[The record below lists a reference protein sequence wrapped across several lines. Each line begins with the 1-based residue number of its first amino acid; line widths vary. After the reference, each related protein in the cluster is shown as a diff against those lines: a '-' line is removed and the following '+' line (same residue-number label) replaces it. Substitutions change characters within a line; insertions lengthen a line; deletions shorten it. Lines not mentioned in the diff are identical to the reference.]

1 VLPSGE
7 TPQGTDLNV
16 TLSIEDRTARFTLA
30 QEIAREAG
38 ALALGYFER
47 LATLAVEFKHGG
59 QDVVSI
65 ADREV
70 EVLIRARIAEKF
82 PEDGVLGEEDGL
94 VEGKSGVL
102 WVVDPIDGTSPF
114 LNGLSHWCVSIAV
127 AVEGVAEIGVIY
139 APVSDE
145 FFAGARGLGA
155 SLNGA
160 PISVAPTRSIE
171 DGLLGF
177 GSNHRIPPADV
188 GRFVTVLL
196 EAGGM
201 FYRNGSGALMLA
213 YVACGRLVGYYEQ
226 HINSWDCLAG
236 LCLIREAGGW
246 HNDFLAGN
254 GMLEGNQIAA
264 GAPQMKAG
272 LIALLEKAGAS
283 TETIY

>member
-1 VLPSGE
+1 MKLA
-7 TPQGTDLNV
+7 
-16 TLSIEDRTARFTLA
+16 LSPEQRAARLA
-30 QEIAREAG
+30 LAREVAREAG

-47 LATLAVEFKHGG
+47 LATLAVEFKQGG

-70 EVLIRARIAEKF
+70 EVLIRARIAAAF
-82 PEDGVLGEEDGL
+82 PDDGVLGEEDGL
-94 VEGKSGVL
+94 AEGSSGVL

-127 AVEGVAEIGVIY
+127 AVDGEAEIGVIY
-139 APVSDE
+139 APVSNE
-145 FFAGARGLGA
+145 FFSAAKDMGAF
-155 SLNGA
+155 LNDA
-160 PISVAPTRSIE
+160 PIEVAPSRSIE

-188 GRFVTVLL
+188 GRFVTALL
-196 EAGGM
+196 DAGGM

-246 HNDFLAGN
+246 HNDFLAGE
-254 GMLEGNQIAA
+254 GMLRGNRIAG

-272 LIALLEKAGAS
+272 LIALLERVGAS
-283 TETIY
+283 TETIA

>member
-1 VLPSGE
+1 MMKLA
-7 TPQGTDLNV
+7 
-16 TLSIEDRTARFTLA
+16 LSPEQRAARLA
-30 QEIAREAG
+30 LAREVAREAG

-47 LATLAVEFKHGG
+47 LSTLAVEFKQGG

-70 EVLIRARIAEKF
+70 EVLIRARIAEAF

-94 VEGKSGVL
+94 VEGSSGVL

-127 AVEGVAEIGVIY
+127 AVDGEAEIGVIY

-145 FFAGARGLGA
+145 FFSAAKDMGAF
-155 SLNGA
+155 LNDA
-160 PISVAPTRSIE
+160 PIEVAPSRSIE

-188 GRFVTVLL
+188 GRFITVLL
-196 EAGGM
+196 ESGGM

-236 LCLIREAGGW
+236 LCLIKEAGGW
-246 HNDFLAGN
+246 HNDFLADE
-254 GMLEGNQIAA
+254 GMLRGNRIAG

-272 LIALLEKAGAS
+272 LIALLERAGAS
-283 TETIY
+283 TETIA

>member
-1 VLPSGE
+1 MKLA
-7 TPQGTDLNV
+7 
-16 TLSIEDRTARFTLA
+16 LSPEQRAARLA
-30 QEIAREAG
+30 LAREVAREAG

-47 LATLAVEFKHGG
+47 LSTLAVEFKQGG

-70 EVLIRARIAEKF
+70 EVLIRARIAAAF

-94 VEGKSGVL
+94 AEGSSGVL

-127 AVEGVAEIGVIY
+127 AVDGEAEIGVIY
-139 APVSDE
+139 APVSNE
-145 FFAGARGLGA
+145 FFSAAKGMGAF
-155 SLNGA
+155 LNDA
-160 PISVAPTRSIE
+160 PIEVAPTRSIE

-188 GRFVTVLL
+188 GRFVTALL

-236 LCLIREAGGW
+236 LCLIKEAGGW
-246 HNDFLAGN
+246 HNDFLAGE
-254 GMLEGNQIAA
+254 GMLRGNRIAG

-272 LIALLEKAGAS
+272 LIALLERVGAS
-283 TETIY
+283 TETIA

>member
-1 VLPSGE
+1 MK
-7 TPQGTDLNV
+7 
-16 TLSIEDRTARFTLA
+16 LSLSPEQRAARLA
-30 QEIAREAG
+30 LAREVAREAG

-47 LATLAVEFKHGG
+47 LSTLAVEFKQGG

-70 EVLIRARIAEKF
+70 EVLIRARIAEAF

-127 AVEGVAEIGVIY
+127 AVDGEAEIGVIY
-139 APVSDE
+139 APVSSE
-145 FFAGARGLGA
+145 FFSAAKGMGAF
-155 SLNGA
+155 LNDA
-160 PISVAPTRSIE
+160 PISVAPTRAIE

-188 GRFVTVLL
+188 GRFVTALL

-236 LCLIREAGGW
+236 LCLIKEAGGW
-246 HNDFLAGN
+246 HNDFLAGE
-254 GMLEGNQIAA
+254 GMLKGNRIAG

-272 LIALLEKAGAS
+272 LIALLERVGAS
-283 TETIY
+283 TETIA

>member
-1 VLPSGE
+1 MKLA
-7 TPQGTDLNV
+7 
-16 TLSIEDRTARFTLA
+16 LSPEQRAARLA
-30 QEIAREAG
+30 LAREVAREAG

-47 LATLAVEFKHGG
+47 LSTLAVEFKQGG

-70 EVLIRARIAEKF
+70 EVLIRARIAAAF

-94 VEGKSGVL
+94 AEGSSGVL

-127 AVEGVAEIGVIY
+127 AVDGEAEIGVIY
-139 APVSDE
+139 APVSNE
-145 FFAGARGLGA
+145 FFSAAKGMGAF
-155 SLNGA
+155 LNDA
-160 PISVAPTRSIE
+160 PIAVAPSRSIE

-177 GSNHRIPPADV
+177 GSNHRIPPEDV
-188 GRFVTVLL
+188 GCFVTALL

-236 LCLIREAGGW
+236 LCLIKEAGGW
-246 HNDFLAGN
+246 HNDFLAGE
-254 GMLEGNQIAA
+254 GMLRGNRIAG

-272 LIALLEKAGAS
+272 LVALLERVGAS
-283 TETIY
+283 TETIA

>member
-1 VLPSGE
+1 MMKLA
-7 TPQGTDLNV
+7 
-16 TLSIEDRTARFTLA
+16 LSPDQRAARLA
-30 QEIAREAG
+30 LAKEVAREAG
-38 ALALGYFER
+38 ALALGYFEK
-47 LATLAVEFKHGG
+47 LATLAVEFKQGG

-70 EVLIRARIAEKF
+70 EVLIRARIAEAF

-94 VEGKSGVL
+94 VEGSSGVL

-127 AVEGVAEIGVIY
+127 AVDGAAEIGVIY

-145 FFAGARGLGA
+145 FFSAAKGMGAFLNDAPIQVAPARG
-155 SLNGA
+155 
-160 PISVAPTRSIE
+160 IE

-177 GSNHRIPPADV
+177 GCNPRTPPEDV
-188 GRFVTVLL
+188 GRFITVLL

-236 LCLIREAGGW
+236 LCLIQEAGGW
-246 HNDFLAGN
+246 HNDFLAGE
-254 GMLEGNQIAA
+254 GMLKGNRIAG

-272 LIALLEKAGAS
+272 LVALLERAGAS
-283 TETIY
+283 TETIA

>member
-1 VLPSGE
+1 MMKLA
-7 TPQGTDLNV
+7 
-16 TLSIEDRTARFTLA
+16 LSPEQRAARLA
-30 QEIAREAG
+30 LAREVAREAG

-47 LATLAVEFKHGG
+47 LSTLAVEFKHGG

-70 EVLIRARIAEKF
+70 EVLIRARIAEAF
-82 PEDGVLGEEDGL
+82 PDDGVLGEEDGL
-94 VEGKSGVL
+94 VEGSSGVL

-114 LNGLSHWCVSIAV
+114 LNGLSHWCISIAV
-127 AVEGVAEIGVIY
+127 AVEGEAEIGIIY
-139 APVSDE
+139 APVSSE
-145 FFAGARGLGA
+145 FFSAAKDMGAF
-155 SLNGA
+155 LNDT
-160 PISVAPTRSIE
+160 PIAVAPARSIA

-177 GSNHRIPPADV
+177 GSNHRIPPEDV

-236 LCLIREAGGW
+236 LCLIKEAGGW
-246 HNDFLAGN
+246 HNDFLAGE
-254 GMLEGNQIAA
+254 GMLNGNRIAG

-272 LIALLEKAGAS
+272 LIALLERAGAS
-283 TETIY
+283 TETIA